1 MAQTVYFVPVEAA
14 SREDEPRDETQILWL
29 ELEVLVASPWCQRD
43 LVCAGPGGAAIAQLQ
58 RSLAVDQ
65 RLSIN
70 KCTCRH
76 NRSAAAV

>member
-43 LVCAGPGGAAIAQLQ
+43 LVCAGPGI
-58 RSLAVDQ
+58 V
-65 RLSIN
+65 RLPPSRD
-70 KCTCRH
+70 CPLGL
-76 NRSAAAV
+76 